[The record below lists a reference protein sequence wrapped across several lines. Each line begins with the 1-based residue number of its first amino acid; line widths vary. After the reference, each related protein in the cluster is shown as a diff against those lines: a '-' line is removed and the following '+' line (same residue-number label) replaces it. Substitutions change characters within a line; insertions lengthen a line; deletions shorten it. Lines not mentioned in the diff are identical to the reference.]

1 MRLSAKP
8 NGRPWFAGGAC
19 FFSWNSLFLY
29 KMIRTVKKLNDV
41 FQTGREM
48 ARLVLNYWPDL
59 GPWLAVDFFTYY
71 RHVCLLPYIDDPDDA
86 ETVSRPAFTLRREY
100 MPRDCDDK
108 AVLIASWCHGRGVP
122 CRFVA
127 SSTRP
132 DGVLHHVFLVYPT
145 IFPYVD
151 LGHHQM

>member
-1 MRLSAKP
+1 
-8 NGRPWFAGGAC
+8 
-19 FFSWNSLFLY
+19 
-29 KMIRTVKKLNDV
+29 MIRTVKKLNDV

-59 GPWLAVDFFTYY
+59 GPWLGVDFFTYY
-71 RHVCLLPYIDDPDDA
+71 RHVCKLPYIDDPEEV

-108 AVLIASWCHGRGVP
+108 AVLIACWCHGRGVP

-132 DGVLHHVFLVYPT
+132 DGVLHHVFLEVWGLGFVDATYSYYSRNVGNYDY
-145 IFPYVD
+145 FPYITHFEP
-151 LGHHQM
+151 LTGWI